1 MTIAASALAENAAFG
16 HRSSWVANLRPP
28 EHDFDTLDTGCGVCR
43 VACGIRRAFRAV
55 SDRGCRHVSLCLS
68 TRLRTGRPLA
78 GCSAMPVLQFIQ
90 CNRRPQRR
98 CDRSGDRAALFD
110 TRTGRRAMRPMRLRI
125 SRVDRDRPFLS
136 AIGAQSP
143 AIVRV
148 KMPLSLHV
156 APPVMERLVR
166 SVLGRC
172 TRHLE
177 PLRAM
182 KTIPARHPSMVA
194 TRLTRGIWER
204 NAQDAP
210 SERRSAR
217 KDRTCPPLVFES

>member
-1 MTIAASALAENAAFG
+1 MPPSGIGRRGSPIFGLPNTISIRSIRVAAFVV
-16 HRSSWVANLRPP
+16 SL
-28 EHDFDTLDTGCGVCR
+28 
-43 VACGIRRAFRAV
+43 AV
-55 SDRGCRHVSLCLS
+55 SDGLFALFPTGDAGVCRHVSLCLS